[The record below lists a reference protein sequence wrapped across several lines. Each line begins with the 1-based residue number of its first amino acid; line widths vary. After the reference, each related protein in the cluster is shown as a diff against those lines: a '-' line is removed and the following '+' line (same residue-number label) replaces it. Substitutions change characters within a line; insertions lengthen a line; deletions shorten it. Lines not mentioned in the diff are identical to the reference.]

1 MFEVSKRG
9 NNLIKIRLIILA
21 ILQKVF
27 GLINKVPIIAPFFH
41 YVTLFFSGLVRLNS
55 GNSPLINSN
64 KLKKQLLLYE
74 FEGCPFCRLV
84 RETLSLLSLNVVIYP
99 CPRETLKKYGYLEK
113 SRFRPIV
120 KDLGKKVMFPYL
132 IDPNTQKSMYESR
145 DIINYLWEEYGKD
158 LKKPFLY
165 RVANKKL
172 YFFISSLFHSFLR
185 PLPQMGILRTPSNL
199 PEKLLEL
206 WSKEH
211 DPKAK
216 RIREALC
223 TLEIPYILHHGP
235 EEKSGTLKDPN
246 NDLVMN
252 SAEQS
257 VDYLFKT
264 YQISAT
270 TDESFLHYG
279 KND

>member
-1 MFEVSKRG
+1 M
-9 NNLIKIRLIILA
+9 IKIRLIILA

-27 GLINKVPIIAPFFH
+27 GLINKVPLIAPVFH
-41 YVTLFFSGLVRLNS
+41 YITLLFSGLVRFNS
-55 GNSPLINSN
+55 GNSPLVNSN
-64 KLKKQLLLYE
+64 KPKKHLLLYE

-99 CPRETLKKYGYLEK
+99 CPRETLKKYGYLKK
-113 SRFRPIV
+113 SRFRPVV
-120 KDLGKKVMFPYL
+120 KELGKKVMFPYL

-145 DIINYLWEEYGKD
+145 DIIKYLWEEYGKE
-158 LKKPFLY
+158 LKRPFLY
-165 RVANKKL
+165 RLANKKF
-172 YFFISSLFHSFLR
+172 YFFMSSLLHSFLR
-185 PLPQMGILRTPSNL
+185 PLPQMGILRTPSKL
-199 PEKLLEL
+199 PDKLLEL

-223 TLEIPYILHHGP
+223 TLEIPYILHHDLD
-235 EEKSGTLKDPN
+235 EKSGTLKDPN
-246 NDLVMN
+246 DGLVIT
-252 SAEQS
+252 SAEKS

-264 YQISAT
+264 YQVSAT

>member
-1 MFEVSKRG
+1 MIKLRLILLAFFQKMFEK
-9 NNLIKIRLIILA
+9 
-21 ILQKVF
+21 
-27 GLINKVPIIAPFFH
+27 INKIPIISPFFH
-41 YVTLFFSGLVRLNS
+41 YFTLVFSGFVRLKS
-55 GNSPLINSN
+55 GNSPLPGA
-64 KLKKQLLLYE
+64 KKPEELLLLYE

-84 RETLSLLSLNVVIYP
+84 RESLSLLSLDVIIYP

-132 IDPNTQKSMYESR
+132 IDPNTKKSMYESR
-145 DIINYLWEEYGKD
+145 DIIQYLWDHYGRG
-158 LKKPFLY
+158 LERPFFY
-165 RVANKKL
+165 RMANKRF
-172 YFFISSLFHSFLR
+172 YFLISSFLHSFLR
-185 PLPQMGILRTPSNL
+185 PLPQMGILRTPSKR
-199 PEKLLEL
+199 PEELLEL
-206 WSKEH
+206 WSREH

-216 RIREALC
+216 RIRETLC
-223 TLEIPYILHHGP
+223 TLEIPYILHHGS

-246 NDLVMN
+246 NTIVMN
-252 SAEQS
+252 SASQS

-264 YQISAT
+264 YQVSAT